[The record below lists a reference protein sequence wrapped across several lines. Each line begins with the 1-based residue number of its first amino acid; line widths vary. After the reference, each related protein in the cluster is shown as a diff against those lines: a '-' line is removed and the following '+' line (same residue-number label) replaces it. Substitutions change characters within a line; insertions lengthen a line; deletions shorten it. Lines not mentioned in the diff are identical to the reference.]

1 VKKRTVLLVLAKIF
15 IFLALLGLFL
25 LGYLWPEYQSRF
37 SLDFHQIQMLIMIL
51 IGFFLF
57 VQSMDSRLNRGGDL
71 TLCSSKQGFD
81 DAGLTG
87 GLPNSHHNEIQT
99 GS

>member
-1 VKKRTVLLVLAKIF
+1 MKKRTVLLVLAKIF

-37 SLDFHQIQMLIMIL
+37 SLDGSQIQLLIMIL

-57 VQSMDSRLNRGGDL
+57 VQSMDSRLSRGWTIFL
-71 TLCSSKQGFD
+71 KFCCAVIWLETVFMSELFQSLMKS
-81 DAGLTG
+81 
-87 GLPNSHHNEIQT
+87 IWR
-99 GS
+99 

>member
-1 VKKRTVLLVLAKIF
+1 MKKRTVLLALAKIV

-37 SLDFHQIQMLIMIL
+37 SLDFHQIQMIIMIS

-57 VQSMDSRLNRGGDL
+57 VQSMDSRL
-71 TLCSSKQGFD
+71 SKGWTIFLKFCCAVIWLETICMSALFQS
-81 DAGLTG
+81 L
-87 GLPNSHHNEIQT
+87 LKSIWR
-99 GS
+99 